1 MSKLLCLSLL
11 TLLVFAN
18 VLLPTSSSLAYRPFV
33 AEVSLG
39 GTNQNKSAVYADND
53 SVTFTVTVTTTSDV
67 QNTATAKV
75 DFLDFNNPGNVGYAI
90 SPGSRTKTQTLAG
103 GGQGTTFSFTMT
115 TNGDNSSTGTVTF
128 QFKLDSATGATK
140 VAPLTSNVTITVQ
153 ARGDDEEEECSLE
166 ARVACMGSGGWW
178 IPSNCECLFDTP
190 IIIDVA
196 RDGFNLTNP
205 SEGVMFD
212 LAATGNPR
220 RHSWTA
226 GGSDDAFLVLD
237 RNNNGQIDNGTELFG
252 NRTPQAVSASP
263 NGFIALAEYDQP
275 QNGGN
280 GNGRIDQSDSVYA
293 SLRLWQDLNHDG
305 VSESSEL
312 HPLMSFGVL
321 SIEFNYRESKR
332 QDRNGNLFRYRA
344 KAYTSLGTAGE
355 SWAYDVFLRRQ

>member
-11 TLLVFAN
+11 ILLIFAN
-18 VLLPTSSSLAYRPFV
+18 ILLPTSSSLAYRPFV

-39 GTNQNKSAVYADND
+39 GTNQNKSAIYAAND
-53 SVTFTVTVTTTSDV
+53 SVTFTVTVTSTSDV
-67 QNTATAKV
+67 PNTATAKV
-75 DFLDFNNPGNVGYAI
+75 DFLDFNNPGSVGYAI
-90 SPGSRTKTQTLAG
+90 SPTTRTKTQTLAG
-103 GGQGTTFSFTMT
+103 GGQGTNFSFTMT
-115 TNGDNSSTGTVTF
+115 TNGDNTNTGTVTF
-128 QFKLDSATGATK
+128 QFKLDTATGATK
-140 VAPLTSNVTITVQ
+140 VAPLTANVNVTVQ
-153 ARGDDEEEECSLE
+153 AQGDDEEEGCSIE
-166 ARVACMGSGGWW
+166 ARMACTGWW

-220 RHSWTA
+220 RHSWTVA
-226 GGSDDAFLVLD
+226 GSDDAFLVLD

-252 NRTPQAVSASP
+252 NRTPQPISTSP

-280 GNGRIDQSDSVYA
+280 GNGRIDQNDSVYA
-293 SLRLWQDLNHDG
+293 SLRLWQDVNHDG

-312 HPLMSFGVL
+312 HPLMSLGVV
-321 SIEFNYRESKR
+321 SIGFDYRESKR

-344 KAYTSLGTAGE
+344 KAYTSLGTPGE
-355 SWAYDVFLRRQ
+355 CWAYDVFLRRQ